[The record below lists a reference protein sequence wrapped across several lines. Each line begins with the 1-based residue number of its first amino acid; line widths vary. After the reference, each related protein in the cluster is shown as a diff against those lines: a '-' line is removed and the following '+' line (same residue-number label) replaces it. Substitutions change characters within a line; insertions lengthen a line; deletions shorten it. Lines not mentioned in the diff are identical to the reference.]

1 MVKVQLIIDL
11 VTPGVG
17 RRRAERT
24 AMLPGMPAVGQFIDT
39 VRGPTLALAVTAVRW
54 HAVDGTV
61 LAFLGAGD
69 SQRPSIT
76 DHDGELELSDHF
88 INDLQDAGWSI
99 GEYE

>member
-1 MVKVQLIIDL
+1 MLQVQLIIDL

-24 AMLPGMPAVGQFIDT
+24 ATLPGVPAVGQWIDT
-39 VRGPTLALAVTAVRW
+39 VRGPTLALTVTGVRW

-61 LAFLGAGD
+61 LAFLGVGKSRAG
-69 SQRPSIT
+69 IT
-76 DHDGELELSDHF
+76 DHDGELELRDHH
-88 INDLQDAGWSI
+88 IEDLQGAGWSI